1 MGGLLL
7 FAHAQNKALSSWA
20 KRLQYYVYET
30 VGSLRIGQF
39 FNIVTDLPES
49 QPALSDVRECL
60 RHTHSH
66 ARFISRFT
74 AAINQRLLQPG
85 GVSMTNQPHFGGL
98 VQVEPALRIG

>member
-1 MGGLLL
+1 MLF
-7 FAHAQNKALSSWA
+7 FAHAQDKALSSWA

-49 QPALSDVRECL
+49 QLALSDVRECL

-85 GVSMTNQPHFGGL
+85 GISMTNSPHFGDL
-98 VQVEPALRIG
+98 VQIEPALRTG